1 MAALDRIDVRLP
13 RQEKAFYQRAADLSG
28 LSMSDFIRQSAQEK
42 AEATIRR
49 HEVLTLSA
57 RDSQLVVETL
67 LEPPAPMARDGV
79 AGGRAKRA
87 GSDHHGEGQSSRAT
101 GQAPGMAMRLLGSAG
116 HRQGLDSPRR
126 PRYDRRLI
134 IISSYNSMNWSI
146 QR

>member
-13 RQEKAFYQRAADLSG
+13 SQEKAFYQHAADLSG

-67 LEPPAPMARDGV
+67 LEPPAPSARLRQ
-79 AGGRAKRA
+79 AAARARA
-87 GSDHHGEGQSSRAT
+87 RA
-101 GQAPGMAMRLLGSAG
+101 AERE
-116 HRQGLDSPRR
+116 
-126 PRYDRRLI
+126 
-134 IISSYNSMNWSI
+134 
-146 QR
+146 